1 MLDLNFL
8 MFLLL
13 SKEEDKMNVVNVMLD
28 ILILDLRML

>member
-13 SKEEDKMNVVNVMLD
+13 SKEEDKMNGVNVMLD
-28 ILILDLRML
+28 LLILDLRML